1 MRDIKFRGKRVDNG
15 EWVYGYYVF
24 YLGHHLILADRNM
37 IIDERE
43 EIDGYYIT
51 KTIAIG
57 VPEAEVIPETVG
69 QYTGL
74 KDKNGTEIYEGDMVR
89 YKWMPVFEDDN
100 GEYDFTEKTIG
111 WEFDVNVAVTYNESR
126 MAFAFGDTMYASE
139 YIKNEIEVIGNIHEQ
154 EAK

>member
-1 MRDIKFRGKRVDNG
+1 MREIKFRGKRVDNG

-24 YLGHHLILADRNM
+24 YLGRHLILADRNM

-74 KDKNGTEIYEGDMVR
+74 KDKNGTEIYEGDMVE
-89 YKWMPVFEDDN
+89 YEN
-100 GEYDFTEKTIG
+100 GNAGYGRPRSQEISHDTIPSWFDYEAYDSNALWWK
-111 WEFDVNVAVTYNESR
+111 S
-126 MAFAFGDTMYASE
+126 S
-139 YIKNEIEVIGNIHEQ
+139 EVIGNIHEQ

>member
-43 EIDGYYIT
+43 KIDGYYIT

-74 KDKNGTEIYEGDMVR
+74 KDKNGTEIYEGDMVE
-89 YKWMPVFEDDN
+89 YEN
-100 GEYDFTEKTIG
+100 GNAGYGRPRSQEISRDTIPSLFDYEAYDSDAPWWKSG
-111 WEFDVNVAVTYNESR
+111 
-126 MAFAFGDTMYASE
+126 
-139 YIKNEIEVIGNIHEQ
+139 EVIGNIHEHG
-154 EAK
+154 ELLK

>member
-1 MRDIKFRGKRVDNG
+1 MREIKFRGKRVDNG

-74 KDKNGTEIYEGDMVR
+74 KGKNGTEIYEGDITSS
-89 YKWMPVFEDDN
+89 K
-100 GEYDFTEKTIG
+100 
-111 WEFDVNVAVTYNESR
+111 EFDDGGY
-126 MAFAFGDTMYASE
+126 YKE
-139 YIKNEIEVIGNIHEQ
+139 YGVIAWHEHGFKWSYRGLGKEWWELDEIEDIEVIGNIHDIHDNPELLEQ
-154 EAK
+154 